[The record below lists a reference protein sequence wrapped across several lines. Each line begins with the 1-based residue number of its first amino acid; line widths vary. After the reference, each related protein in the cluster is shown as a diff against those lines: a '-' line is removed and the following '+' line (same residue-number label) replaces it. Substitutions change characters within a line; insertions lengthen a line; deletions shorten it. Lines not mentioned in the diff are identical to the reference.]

1 MSGRVLIIGGGLAG
15 LSTAWHLGDEGVLLE
30 AADVVGGLCR
40 SYRNRGYLLD
50 VSGHLLH
57 FRRPVIRRFVGSLL
71 PRQLRR
77 QERRAFVSFRGRLM
91 DYPFQAHL
99 HQLPPKIRRE
109 CYEGLL
115 EAEDRKSSGGPPPAN
130 FAAWI
135 RRHFGAG
142 IARHFLEPYNRKMW
156 RIPLGELTAGGA
168 DWAVPLPT
176 SEQIRE
182 AAGGGDPGAFGYN
195 PVFFYPRR
203 GGIGSLARTLAEGV
217 LHLHLGEKVVEVDLG
232 RRRVLTATGRTFHF
246 ERLVSTAPLPE
257 LLRMTKGLAPS
268 FVEAGEGLR
277 FVSVCVFN
285 VGLRRPGP
293 AGRHWIY
300 YPSRSFPFYRVGFA
314 HNIDPSGT
322 PKGSQSL
329 YVEVSHRPDAPGSC
343 RGIWE
348 EVRQGLVRAGL
359 MEPGE
364 KPEVLDVIHIPYAY
378 VLYDR
383 HRERVL
389 PSLLQELERRGVF
402 SIGRYGAW
410 EYSTM
415 EDALAQGRAAAG
427 RLNRRP

>member
-1 MSGRVLIIGGGLAG
+1 
-15 LSTAWHLGDEGVLLE
+15 
-30 AADVVGGLCR
+30 
-40 SYRNRGYLLD
+40 
-50 VSGHLLH
+50 
-57 FRRPVIRRFVGSLL
+57 
-71 PRQLRR
+71 
-77 QERRAFVSFRGRLM
+77 
-91 DYPFQAHL
+91 
-99 HQLPPKIRRE
+99 
-109 CYEGLL
+109 
-115 EAEDRKSSGGPPPAN
+115 
-130 FAAWI
+130 
-135 RRHFGAG
+135 
-142 IARHFLEPYNRKMW
+142 
-156 RIPLGELTAGGA
+156 
-168 DWAVPLPT
+168 
-176 SEQIRE
+176 
-182 AAGGGDPGAFGYN
+182 
-195 PVFFYPRR
+195 
-203 GGIGSLARTLAEGV
+203 
-217 LHLHLGEKVVEVDLG
+217 
-232 RRRVLTATGRTFHF
+232 
-246 ERLVSTAPLPE
+246 
-257 LLRMTKGLAPS
+257 MTKGLAPS
-268 FVEAGEGLR
+268 FLEAGEGLR

-285 VGLRRPGP
+285 VGLRRPGA

-300 YPSRSFPFYRVGFA
+300 YPSRSFPFHRVGFA

-343 RGIWE
+343 RGMWE

-389 PSLLQELERRGVF
+389 PSLLQELERRGAF